1 MNVDALNIVTVTS
14 SRRPAKLSNGWY
26 IYVISNSP
34 AGYII
39 LEFLSEIKFI
49 SKFKTLLVQIR
60 FSSTYLTVAVCV
72 CVSGGGGD

>member
-1 MNVDALNIVTVTS
+1 MNVDTLNIVTVTS
-14 SRRPAKLSNGWY
+14 SRRPKLSNGWNIY
-26 IYVISNSP
+26 YVISNSP